1 MRKYFYLFGG
11 VIIGT
16 VLSYYYNIKKSN
28 GPKVH
33 SIKCEIDMPSFN
45 RQK

>member
-16 VLSYYYNIKKSN
+16 VLSYYYNKKSN

-33 SIKCEIDMPSFN
+33 SIKCELDMPSF
-45 RQK
+45 K